1 MPAKQITPGLFE
13 LSLGVVNV
21 FLLESDDGLAL
32 VDTGYPNSTDRILAA
47 VAEIGKQ
54 PADVRHII
62 ITHAHPDHIGSLAPL
77 KRATGARTYIHPL
90 DAPIARSGSGFRP
103 LTPAPGLLTGLLFRL
118 FVRNPPVLEET
129 TIDHEIA
136 DGEVLPIAGG
146 LQAIHTPGHSAGHL
160 AFLWPR
166 GRALLAGDTCANMPS
181 LGWSLGYE
189 DIQVGRQSLERLAE
203 LDFES
208 ASFGHGRTIPQGAA
222 ERFRKRWRSPVPA

>member
-1 MPAKQITPGLFE
+1 MPAKQIGPGLFE
-13 LSLGVVNV
+13 VSLGVVNM
-21 FLLESDDGLAL
+21 FLLESDDGLTL

-47 VAEIGKQ
+47 VTEMGKQ
-54 PADVRHII
+54 PADIRHII

-90 DAPIARSGSGFRP
+90 DAPIARSGTGFRP
-103 LTPAPGLLTGLLFRL
+103 MAPAPGLLTRLLFRL
-118 FVRNPPVLEET
+118 FMRTPPILEPT

-146 LQAIHTPGHSAGHL
+146 LKAIHTPGHCAGHL

-166 GRALLAGDTCANMPS
+166 GRALLAGDACANMPS
-181 LGWSLGYE
+181 LGWSIGYE
-189 DIQVGRQSLERLAE
+189 DIQVGRRSLERLAE

-208 ASFGHGRTIPQGAA
+208 ASFGHGRTIQQDAA
-222 ERFRKRWRSPVPA
+222 ERFRKRWRAPVPA

>member
-1 MPAKQITPGLFE
+1 MSTKQITPGLFE
-13 LSLGVVNV
+13 VALGVVNV

-32 VDTGYPNSTDRILAA
+32 IDTGYPNSADRILAA
-47 VAEIGKQ
+47 VAEMGKQ
-54 PADVRHII
+54 PADIRHII

-77 KRATGARTYIHPL
+77 KRATNARTYIHPL
-90 DAPIARSGSGFRP
+90 DAPIARSGTGFRP
-103 LTPAPGLLTGLLFRL
+103 MTPAPGLLTGLLFRL
-118 FVRNPPVLEET
+118 FVRAAPILEET

-146 LQAIHTPGHSAGHL
+146 LNVIHTPGHSAGHL

-166 GRALLAGDTCANMPS
+166 GRALLVGDACANVPS

-189 DIQVGRQSLERLAE
+189 DIQVGQQSLERLAE

-208 ASFGHGRTIPQGAA
+208 ASFGHGRTIQPGAA
-222 ERFRKRWRSPVPA
+222 ERFRKRWRAPLPA